1 MYPAI
6 RVLVAAGKW
15 EEPERELLLQAY
27 NLPTLGHAATV
38 VKVDVG
44 EPHTYVTRPPNHT
57 HIHSHKTCNV

>member
-6 RVLVAAGKW
+6 RVLVAAGKRKW
-15 EEPERELLLQAY
+15 PELELPLQVY
-27 NLPTLGHAATV
+27 NLPMLGHTATV

-44 EPHTYVTRPPNHT
+44 EPHTYMTKPPNHT